1 MQPFGIYTLAN
12 DVVID
17 QLIALLNSIEA
28 NVDAHIPI
36 CIIPYDD
43 RLTQVKQAIAN
54 RPHVSLFNNADAIQR
69 WETFAQEIWAAHPQ
83 GSQKS
88 SASLVNVRKHA
99 QRRYA
104 AFDGEFEKFVVY
116 DADCLAMKPLD
127 DVFAKLDHYDFVFDD
142 WEHAKPESVAALKLS
157 QVEQAMQLPTAE
169 IRAQIHC
176 SSFFG
181 SRQGLLNPQK
191 LSELKQKLV
200 EQGEADWI
208 NGIAEAFLFSYLT
221 LRGEYSLFNFTLS
234 PNSQD
239 RTGNCADAD
248 PFVEKDQ
255 ILYNA
260 DGLKPIHRIHYMNYG
275 ADKFARLAQG
285 EDVGMRYQEMFLLYR
300 FLKNPHQQPPIL
312 KPPSLLSQI
321 DRTSQTITKKISRK
335 ISRLQSEFR

>member
-1 MQPFGIYTLAN
+1 MQPIGIYTLAN
-12 DVVID
+12 DAVLD

-28 NVDAHIPI
+28 NVGSIPV

-43 RLTQVKQAIAN
+43 RVAQVKQAIAD
-54 RPHVSLFNNADAIQR
+54 RPQVSLFDNAESIQR

-127 DVFAKLDHYDFVFDD
+127 EVFGKLDQYDFVFDD
-142 WEHAKPESVAALKLS
+142 WEHAKPERAAALKFSPIERALKLTP
-157 QVEQAMQLPTAE
+157 EE

-181 SRQGLLNPQK
+181 SKRGLFDRQTLAGLQ
-191 LSELKQKLV
+191 QKLV
-200 EQGEADWI
+200 EQQEAAWI
-208 NGIAEAFLFSYLT
+208 NGVAEAFLFSYLT
-221 LRGEYSLFNFTLS
+221 LRGEFSLFNFTLS
-234 PNSQD
+234 PDEQN

-275 ADKFARLAQG
+275 AERFARLVQG
-285 EDVGMRYQEMFLLYR
+285 EDVGIRYQEIFLCYR
-300 FLKNPHQQPPIL
+300 FLRNLDQKPDTL
-312 KPPSLLSQI
+312 KSPDLWTQI
-321 DRTSQTITKKISRK
+321 SRGSQTFTRKLQKKIRQ
-335 ISRLQSEFR
+335 R

>member
-1 MQPFGIYTLAN
+1 VRMQSFGIYTLAN
-12 DVVID
+12 DAVID

-28 NVDAHIPI
+28 NVGAQIPI
-36 CIIPYDD
+36 CVIPYDD
-43 RLTQVKQAIAN
+43 RLTQVKQEIAN
-54 RPHVSLFNNADAIQR
+54 RPHVSLFKDSDAIQR
-69 WETFAQEIWAAHPQ
+69 WEVFAQEIWAAHPQ
-83 GSQKS
+83 GNQKS
-88 SASLVNVRKHA
+88 SASLVKVRRHA

-157 QVEQAMQLPTAE
+157 QVEQAMQMTAAE
-169 IRAQIHC
+169 IRPQIHC

-181 SRQGLLNPQK
+181 SKRGLLNPQK

-200 EQGEADWI
+200 EQREVDWI
-208 NGIAEAFLFSYLT
+208 NGVAEAFLFSYLT

-234 PNSQD
+234 PDSQD

-248 PFVEKDQ
+248 PFIEKDQ

-275 ADKFARLAQG
+275 AEKFARLAQG

-300 FLKNPHQQPPIL
+300 FLNNPDQ
-312 KPPSLLSQI
+312 KPPVLNPPSFWTQI
-321 DRTSQTITKKISRK
+321 NRKSQTITQKINRK
-335 ISRLQSEFR
+335 ISRP

>member
-1 MQPFGIYTLAN
+1 MQSFGIYTLAN
-12 DVVID
+12 DPVLD
-17 QLIALLNSIEA
+17 QLIALLNSIEV
-28 NVDAHIPI
+28 NVGAQIPV

-43 RLTQVKQAIAN
+43 RLTQVRQEIAE
-54 RPHVSLFNNADAIQR
+54 RPHVSLFNNSAAIHR
-69 WETFAQEIWAAHPQ
+69 WETFAQEVWAAHPQ
-83 GSQKS
+83 GSRKS
-88 SASLVNVRKHA
+88 SASLVKVRKHA

-127 DVFAKLDHYDFVFDD
+127 KVFAKLDHHDFVFDD
-142 WEHAKPESVAALKLS
+142 WEHAKPESAAALMFPPI
-157 QVEQAMQLPTAE
+157 EQAMQLTAAE
-169 IRAQIHC
+169 IQTQIHC

-181 SRQGLLNPQK
+181 SKRGLFDSHK

-200 EQGEADWI
+200 EQQEVNWI

-234 PNSQD
+234 PDSQD

-248 PFVEKDQ
+248 RFVEKDQ

-275 ADKFARLAQG
+275 AEKFARLAQG
-285 EDVGMRYQEMFLLYR
+285 ENVGMRYQEMFLLYR
-300 FLKNPHQQPPIL
+300 FLKNPHQTPIL
-312 KPPSLLSQI
+312 SSPSFWTQVYRAS
-321 DRTSQTITKKISRK
+321 RTLTNKISRK
-335 ISRLQSEFR
+335 ISRP

>member
-12 DVVID
+12 DVVLD
-17 QLIALLNSIEA
+17 QLIALLNSIEV
-28 NVDAHIPI
+28 NVGAQIPV

-43 RLTQVKQAIAN
+43 RLTQVKREIAD
-54 RPHVSLFNNADAIQR
+54 RPYVSLFENSDAIHR

-88 SASLVNVRKHA
+88 SASLVKVRRHA

-104 AFDGEFEKFVVY
+104 AFDGGFEKFVVY

-127 DVFAKLDHYDFVFDD
+127 DVFAKLEHYDFVFDD
-142 WEHAKPESVAALKLS
+142 WEHAKPESVAALKFP
-157 QVEQAMQLPTAE
+157 QVEQAMQLTAAE
-169 IRAQIHC
+169 IRSQIHC

-181 SRQGLLNPQK
+181 STQGLFNLQK

-200 EQGEADWI
+200 EQREVDWI
-208 NGIAEAFLFSYLT
+208 NGVSEAFLFSYLT

-234 PNSQD
+234 PNRQD

-275 ADKFARLAQG
+275 AEKFARLAQG
-285 EDVGMRYQEMFLLYR
+285 EDVGMQYQEMFLLYR
-300 FLKNPHQQPPIL
+300 FLKNPHQKPPIL
-312 KPPSLLSQI
+312 SRSDLWTQI
-321 DRTSQTITKKISRK
+321 NRTSQTLTKKIRRK
-335 ISRLQSEFR
+335 ISSP

>member
-1 MQPFGIYTLAN
+1 MQPIGIYTLAN
-12 DVVID
+12 DAVLD

-28 NVDAHIPI
+28 NVAAQIPV

-43 RLTQVKQAIAN
+43 RLIQVKQAIAD
-54 RPHVSLFNNADAIQR
+54 RPQVSLFENTEAIQR

-88 SASLVNVRKHA
+88 SASLVKVRRHA

-104 AFDGEFEKFVVY
+104 AFDGEFEKFVVF

-127 DVFAKLDHYDFVFDD
+127 EVFAKLDQFDFVFDD
-142 WEHAKPESVAALKLS
+142 WEHNKPESAAALKFS
-157 QVEQAMQLPTAE
+157 PIVQAMNLTPAE

-181 SRQGLLNPQK
+181 SKRGLFDRPT
-191 LSELKQKLV
+191 LSELKRKLID
-200 EQGEADWI
+200 QQEAAWI
-208 NGIAEAFLFSYLT
+208 NGVAEAFLFSYLT
-221 LRGEYSLFNFTLS
+221 LRAEYSLFNFTLS
-234 PNSQD
+234 SDDRN

-248 PFVEKDQ
+248 PFIEKDQ

-275 ADKFARLAQG
+275 AEKFARLAQG
-285 EDVGMRYQEMFLLYR
+285 EDVGMRYQDIFLRYR
-300 FLKNPHQQPPIL
+300 FLRNLDQKPDVL
-312 KPPSLLSQI
+312 KAPDLWTQVNRRSRSLI
-321 DRTSQTITKKISRK
+321 KRINKRINR
-335 ISRLQSEFR
+335 

>member
-12 DVVID
+12 DVVLD
-17 QLIALLNSIEA
+17 QMIALLNSIEV
-28 NVDAHIPI
+28 NVGVQVPV

-43 RLTQVKQAIAN
+43 RLTQVKQAIVD
-54 RPHVSLFNNADAIQR
+54 RPQVSLFKNFDAIQR
-69 WETFAQEIWAAHPQ
+69 WETFAQEVWAAHPQ

-88 SASLVNVRKHA
+88 SAALVQVRNHA

-127 DVFAKLDHYDFVFDD
+127 DVFAKLNHHDFVFDD
-142 WEHAKPESVAALKLS
+142 WEHAKPEAVAALKFPP
-157 QVEQAMQLPTAE
+157 VEQAMQLTAAE
-169 IRAQIHC
+169 IRSQIHC

-181 SRQGLLNPQK
+181 SKQGLFDALK

-200 EQGEADWI
+200 EQREVAWI
-208 NGIAEAFLFSYLT
+208 NGVAEAFLFSYLT

-234 PNSQD
+234 PHNQH

-248 PFVEKDQ
+248 PFIEKDQ
-255 ILYNA
+255 VLYNA

-275 ADKFARLAQG
+275 AEKFARLAQG
-285 EDVGMRYQEMFLLYR
+285 EDVGMQYQEMFLLYR
-300 FLKNPHQQPPIL
+300 FLKNPHQKPATL
-312 KPPSLLSQI
+312 SPPSLWTQLN
-321 DRTSQTITKKISRK
+321 RTSRTLTQKISRK
-335 ISRLQSEFR
+335 ISRP